1 MTTVIEGC
9 AVATVDASGTEYQSG
24 HVVVSDGV
32 ITAVGPGPAPAR
44 TDAVHVDAAGC
55 LATPG
60 LVNTHHHL
68 YQWATRAVSVDD
80 GLFTWLKTLYPIW
93 AGINEPIVGA
103 AARAGLARLAL
114 TGCTTSTDHHYVFP
128 REGGDV
134 LGATI
139 SAAADVGLRFH
150 PTRGSMDLSVKDG
163 GLPPDSVVQ
172 PLDAVLAAVDEA
184 VSRWHDPSPGAMV
197 RIAAAPCSP
206 FSVTRDLMRE
216 SASQARELGIRL
228 HTHLAETHDEDEYCR
243 EKFGMT
249 PVEYLSDVDWLGP
262 DVWLAHGV
270 HLSDADVVTL
280 AGAGTGVAH
289 CPSSNARLGS
299 GIAPVAALLEA
310 GGPLGLGVDGAASQ
324 ENGGLSEELHQAL
337 FAARL
342 RYGPSGLTAR
352 DALRIGTIGGARCL
366 GRQDEIGSLEVGKR
380 ADIALWRVDGPFHSD
395 IVDPIDAL
403 VYGSP
408 PPLARLFVEG
418 RAIVIEDEL
427 QTLDVEAAGADL
439 RHAARQLARSS

>member
-1 MTTVIEGC
+1 MVTVLDGC
-9 AVATVDASGTEYQSG
+9 AVATVDATGTHYPAG

-32 ITAVGPGPAPAR
+32 ITAVGEGPAPALP
-44 TDAVHVDAAGC
+44 DADVVDAAGC

-93 AGINEPIVGA
+93 AGISEETVGA

-128 REGGDV
+128 RTGGDV

-139 SAAADVGLRFH
+139 AAARTVGLRFH

-172 PLDAVLAAVDEA
+172 SLDSILAAVSDA
-184 VSRWHDPSPGAMV
+184 VGQWHDPSPGSML

-206 FSVTRDLMRE
+206 FSVTRELMRQ
-216 SASQARELGIRL
+216 SAEQARELGIRL
-228 HTHLAETHDEDEYCR
+228 HTHLAETRDEDEYCR
-243 EKFGMT
+243 DKFGLT
-249 PVEYLSDVDWLGP
+249 PVEYLEDVGWLGP

-280 AGAGTGVAH
+280 AAAGTGVAH

-299 GIAPVAALLEA
+299 GIAPVAALLQA

-352 DALRIGTIGGARCL
+352 DALRIATIGGARCL

-395 IVDPIDAL
+395 IVDPVNAL
-403 VYGSP
+403 VFGAP
-408 PPLARLFVEG
+408 PPLARLLVEG
-418 RAIVIEDEL
+418 RTIVEEGSL
-427 QTLDVEAAGADL
+427 LTLDVDAAGRDL
-439 RHAARQLARSS
+439 RAAARTLAAAS